1 MLFRF
6 RDELRPLGVFVVLL
20 AAVLLGFALLFSY
33 RYGTYIPGTFGP
45 HRLYDYACLLA
56 LLLVLGCLDQAVG
69 LLSRLRAGLPAI
81 VCAVAVLATAA
92 TAAYAGAP
100 ARHGWQQNGRRAEHV
115 TSWVDANLPCSSRLL
130 VDRLTLG
137 TFAAE
142 TGRVSVAEGMGPYL
156 RPSELHTV
164 LDLVLGAHS
173 FFQDP
178 SAHRAF
184 LQKQMVDYVLVLKNV
199 RVGSMVNTLEQGVDP
214 ASFDGVPFLR
224 LVHSDATMD
233 VYQVVDPAHGSP
245 PSPRNYAGFDCR
257 T

>member
-1 MLFRF
+1 M
-6 RDELRPLGVFVVLL
+6 
-20 AAVLLGFALLFSY
+20 
-33 RYGTYIPGTFGP
+33 
-45 HRLYDYACLLA
+45 
-56 LLLVLGCLDQAVG
+56 LGCLEQAVG

-100 ARHGWQQNGRRAEHV
+100 ARHGWQQNGQRAEHV

-178 SAHRAF
+178 SAHREF
-184 LQKQMVDYVLVLKNV
+184 LKKQMIDYVLVLKNV
-199 RVGSMVNTLEQGVDP
+199 RVGSMVSTLEQGVDP
-214 ASFDGVPFLR
+214 ASFHRVPFLR
-224 LVHSDATMD
+224 LVHSDDTMD

-245 PSPRNYAGFDCR
+245 PNPKDYAGFDCR